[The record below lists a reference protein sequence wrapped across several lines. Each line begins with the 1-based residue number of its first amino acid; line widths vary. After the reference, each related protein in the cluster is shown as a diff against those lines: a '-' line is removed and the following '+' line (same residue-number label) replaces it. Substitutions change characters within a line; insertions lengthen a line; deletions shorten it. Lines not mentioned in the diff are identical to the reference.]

1 MVTILLII
9 MYISI
14 MNNLGKRL
22 QNLGKRLQKDH
33 TKTLVNDTRDIPI
46 PVDVPICSNI
56 SDGAKLALF
65 DYYVY
70 YYRVEHLM
78 M

>member
-1 MVTILLII
+1 MMTTILLII
-9 MYISI
+9 IYILM
-14 MNNLGKRL
+14 MNKLGKRF
-22 QNLGKRLQKDH
+22 QRDH
-33 TKTLVNDTRDIPI
+33 TKNMLDETREVPI
-46 PVDVPICSNI
+46 PVDVPVCSNI
-56 SDGAKLALF
+56 SQGAKLSLF